1 LDLAKKEKDIGL
13 RSSLKGNIE
22 KECLCGAVEVVE
34 ERKKFFFAILLVYN
48 YIYYTSNINYR
59 SGGVHC
65 WRTEEEISLQQIK

>member
-34 ERKKFFFAILLVYN
+34 ERKKIFFR
-48 YIYYTSNINYR
+48 YTTGI
-59 SGGVHC
+59 
-65 WRTEEEISLQQIK
+65 